1 MNSLAGTLNQATVLQ
16 IANII
21 NTQNPFIQIE
31 IMSVQ
36 QQQNTIDCAM
46 FAIAFAVEIC
56 IGIDVERISFK
67 QKDMRNHLLQC
78 LLNHKITPFP
88 KSDKVVSKS
97 LPGIIRI
104 NVYCICRFPDFFDSD
119 MIECEVC
126 KDWFHYKRVTIKN
139 FSNWKCMKCF

>member
-1 MNSLAGTLNQATVLQ
+1 MNRVAGTLNQATVLQ

-56 IGIDVERISFK
+56 IGNDVV
-67 QKDMRNHLLQC
+67 L
-78 LLNHKITPFP
+78 
-88 KSDKVVSKS
+88 SKS
-97 LPGIIRI
+97 TC
-104 NVYCICRFPDFFDSD
+104 VYD
-119 MIECEVC
+119 
-126 KDWFHYKRVTIKN
+126 RV
-139 FSNWKCMKCF
+139 